1 MGEHGTPGEPDRGSG
16 LVLDDGTL
24 RITWRSG
31 EPPIMVLAGE
41 VDEASYP
48 GLVAALTG
56 AAAHYDEIHLD
67 LAGLGYCDLAGLRA
81 IVRLASP
88 DGARGQAGGA
98 ASGAGFGA
106 HRAAHRG
113 LGRGRPADPGRRL
126 SDAGY
131 RRGSRTTET
140 KNSSICR
147 TAEMN

>member
-1 MGEHGTPGEPDRGSG
+1 VGEHGTPGEPGPGSG

-88 DGARGQAGGA
+88 DAAGGGTVKQVVLHHVPESVRTVLHIVGWDA
-98 ASGAGFGA
+98 AA
-106 HRAAHRG
+106 R
-113 LGRGRPADPGRRL
+113 LTLADG
-126 SDAGY
+126 
-131 RRGSRTTET
+131 
-140 KNSSICR
+140 
-147 TAEMN
+147 

>member
-1 MGEHGTPGEPDRGSG
+1 VGEHGTPGEPDRGSG

-56 AAAHYDEIHLD
+56 AAARYDEIHLD

-88 DGARGQAGGA
+88 DGGA
-98 ASGAGFGA
+98 VKQVVL
-106 HRAAHRG
+106 HRVPDSVRTVLHIVGWDAAAQ
-113 LGRGRPADPGRRL
+113 LTLAAD
-126 SDAGY
+126 
-131 RRGSRTTET
+131 
-140 KNSSICR
+140 
-147 TAEMN
+147 

>member
-56 AAAHYDEIHLD
+56 AAARYDEIHLD

-88 DGARGQAGGA
+88 DGGGGA
-98 ASGAGFGA
+98 VRQVVLHQVPDSLRTVLHIVGWDATS
-106 HRAAHRG
+106 RLTLAA
-113 LGRGRPADPGRRL
+113 D
-126 SDAGY
+126 
-131 RRGSRTTET
+131 
-140 KNSSICR
+140 
-147 TAEMN
+147 

>member
-1 MGEHGTPGEPDRGSG
+1 MGEHGTPGEPGRGSG

-67 LAGLGYCDLAGLRA
+67 LAGLDYCDLAGLRA

-88 DGARGQAGGA
+88 EAAGGGSVKQVVLHRVPDSVRTVLHIVGWDA
-98 ASGAGFGA
+98 AA
-106 HRAAHRG
+106 R
-113 LGRGRPADPGRRL
+113 LTMADG
-126 SDAGY
+126 
-131 RRGSRTTET
+131 
-140 KNSSICR
+140 
-147 TAEMN
+147 

>member
-1 MGEHGTPGEPDRGSG
+1 VGEHGTPGEPGPGSG

-81 IVRLASP
+81 MVRLASP
-88 DGARGQAGGA
+88 DAAGGGVVKQVVLHRVPDSVRTVLHIVGWDA
-98 ASGAGFGA
+98 AA
-106 HRAAHRG
+106 R
-113 LGRGRPADPGRRL
+113 LTMADG
-126 SDAGY
+126 
-131 RRGSRTTET
+131 
-140 KNSSICR
+140 
-147 TAEMN
+147 

>member
-1 MGEHGTPGEPDRGSG
+1 VGEHGTPGEPGPGSG

-24 RITWRSG
+24 RITWRGG

-81 IVRLASP
+81 MVRLASP
-88 DGARGQAGGA
+88 DAAGGGVVKQVVLHRVPDSVRTVLHIVGWDA
-98 ASGAGFGA
+98 AA
-106 HRAAHRG
+106 R
-113 LGRGRPADPGRRL
+113 LTVADG
-126 SDAGY
+126 
-131 RRGSRTTET
+131 
-140 KNSSICR
+140 
-147 TAEMN
+147 

>member
-1 MGEHGTPGEPDRGSG
+1 MGEHGTPGEPGRGSG

-24 RITWRSG
+24 RITWRGG

-67 LAGLGYCDLAGLRA
+67 LAGLDYCDLAGLRA

-88 DGARGQAGGA
+88 DVAG
-98 ASGAGFGA
+98 SGAVKQVVL
-106 HRAAHRG
+106 HRVPDSVRTVLHIVGWDAAAQ
-113 LGRGRPADPGRRL
+113 LTLA
-126 SDAGY
+126 AG
-131 RRGSRTTET
+131 
-140 KNSSICR
+140 
-147 TAEMN
+147 

>member
-1 MGEHGTPGEPDRGSG
+1 VGEHGTPGEPDRGSG

-88 DGARGQAGGA
+88 DAAGGGTVKQVVLHHVPDSVRTVLHIVGWDA
-98 ASGAGFGA
+98 AAQLTL
-106 HRAAHRG
+106 AA
-113 LGRGRPADPGRRL
+113 D
-126 SDAGY
+126 
-131 RRGSRTTET
+131 
-140 KNSSICR
+140 
-147 TAEMN
+147 

>member
-1 MGEHGTPGEPDRGSG
+1 MGEHGTPDEPGRSSG

-41 VDEASYP
+41 VDESSYP

-56 AAAHYDEIHLD
+56 AAAQYDEIHLD

-88 DGARGQAGGA
+88 DVADGGA
-98 ASGAGFGA
+98 VKQVVL
-106 HRAAHRG
+106 HRVPDSVRTVLHIVGWDAAAQ
-113 LGRGRPADPGRRL
+113 LTLADG
-126 SDAGY
+126 
-131 RRGSRTTET
+131 
-140 KNSSICR
+140 
-147 TAEMN
+147 

>member
-41 VDEASYP
+41 VDEASYR

-88 DGARGQAGGA
+88 DAADGGTVKQVVLHRVPDSVRTVLHIVGWDA
-98 ASGAGFGA
+98 AAQLTL
-106 HRAAHRG
+106 AA
-113 LGRGRPADPGRRL
+113 D
-126 SDAGY
+126 
-131 RRGSRTTET
+131 
-140 KNSSICR
+140 
-147 TAEMN
+147 

>member
-1 MGEHGTPGEPDRGSG
+1 VGEHGTPDEPGRSSG

-41 VDEASYP
+41 VDESSYP

-56 AAAHYDEIHLD
+56 AAAQYDEIHLD

-88 DGARGQAGGA
+88 DVPGGGA
-98 ASGAGFGA
+98 VKQVVL
-106 HRAAHRG
+106 HRVPDSVRTVLHIVGWDTAVQLTLA
-113 LGRGRPADPGRRL
+113 PG
-126 SDAGY
+126 
-131 RRGSRTTET
+131 
-140 KNSSICR
+140 
-147 TAEMN
+147 

>member
-1 MGEHGTPGEPDRGSG
+1 VGEHGTPGEPDRGSG

-88 DGARGQAGGA
+88 GG
-98 ASGAGFGA
+98 GDT
-106 HRAAHRG
+106 
-113 LGRGRPADPGRRL
+113 GRPVILHKVPEQLRAVLQIIGWDAVPGL
-126 SDAGY
+126 
-131 RRGSRTTET
+131 TV
-140 KNSSICR
+140 
-147 TAEMN
+147 AEPG

>member
-1 MGEHGTPGEPDRGSG
+1 VGEHGTPGEPGPGSG

-81 IVRLASP
+81 MVRLASP
-88 DGARGQAGGA
+88 DAAGGGVVKQVVLHRVPDSVRTVLHIVGWDA
-98 ASGAGFGA
+98 AA
-106 HRAAHRG
+106 R
-113 LGRGRPADPGRRL
+113 LTVADG
-126 SDAGY
+126 
-131 RRGSRTTET
+131 
-140 KNSSICR
+140 
-147 TAEMN
+147 

>member
-1 MGEHGTPGEPDRGSG
+1 MGEHGTPGEPGPGSG

-56 AAAHYDEIHLD
+56 AAAQYDEIHLD

-88 DGARGQAGGA
+88 DAAGGGAVKQVVLHQVPDSVRTVLHIVGWDA
-98 ASGAGFGA
+98 AAQ
-106 HRAAHRG
+106 
-113 LGRGRPADPGRRL
+113 LTLADG
-126 SDAGY
+126 
-131 RRGSRTTET
+131 
-140 KNSSICR
+140 
-147 TAEMN
+147 

>member
-1 MGEHGTPGEPDRGSG
+1 MGEHGTPGEPGPGSG

-81 IVRLASP
+81 MVRLASP
-88 DGARGQAGGA
+88 DAAGGGVVKQVVLHRVPDSVRTVLHIVGWDA
-98 ASGAGFGA
+98 AA
-106 HRAAHRG
+106 R
-113 LGRGRPADPGRRL
+113 LTVADG
-126 SDAGY
+126 
-131 RRGSRTTET
+131 
-140 KNSSICR
+140 
-147 TAEMN
+147 

>member
-1 MGEHGTPGEPDRGSG
+1 VGEHGTPGEPDRGSG

-31 EPPIMVLAGE
+31 EPPTMVLAGE

-88 DGARGQAGGA
+88 DAAGGPVKQVVLHHVPDSLRTVLHIVGWDA
-98 ASGAGFGA
+98 AARLTVAAG
-106 HRAAHRG
+106 
-113 LGRGRPADPGRRL
+113 
-126 SDAGY
+126 
-131 RRGSRTTET
+131 
-140 KNSSICR
+140 
-147 TAEMN
+147 

>member
-1 MGEHGTPGEPDRGSG
+1 VGEHGTPGEPGPGSG

-56 AAAHYDEIHLD
+56 AAVHYDEIHLD

-81 IVRLASP
+81 MVRLASP
-88 DGARGQAGGA
+88 DAPGGGVVKQVVLHRVPDSVRTVLHIVGWDAAAR
-98 ASGAGFGA
+98 
-106 HRAAHRG
+106 
-113 LGRGRPADPGRRL
+113 LTVADG
-126 SDAGY
+126 
-131 RRGSRTTET
+131 
-140 KNSSICR
+140 
-147 TAEMN
+147 